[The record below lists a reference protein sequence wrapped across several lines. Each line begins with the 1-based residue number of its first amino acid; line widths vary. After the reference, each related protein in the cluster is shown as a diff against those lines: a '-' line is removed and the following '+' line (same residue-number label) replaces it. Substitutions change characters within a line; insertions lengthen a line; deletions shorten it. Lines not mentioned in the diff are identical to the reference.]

1 MWRQSSVLKWVA
13 GILHMIS
20 VCVLA
25 ALIIIFIVLNG
36 GGQNHWRQIIDDTNM
51 GKGYQDSRFLSD
63 TVGNKL
69 PDFFQDVEL
78 GEELYHIFH
87 TEDLITFWGE
97 DGTEISWNE
106 EKIMEWDGE
115 YTSMQKMLEDA
126 GVKIVEQENG
136 GENYVYVT
144 GIHTIRNSVNTSYT
158 RINTSGYTM
167 TKGNW
172 QLEESDVYM
181 ILKHYHDFGEEFSS
195 YYCDF
200 SGFQNIIL
208 IADIGEGVYTNLLNA
223 SSNALDTVGMQDMTA
238 NELIEE
244 YKNGQQTVTIN
255 GTKMNFLYI
264 NGEGVHMLNR
274 ESFQDIGG
282 YLDEQIKGRDG
293 AELVMLEADGYPF
306 YDSIRDGM
314 YIYQFGG
321 TLYMWLP
328 VGIVGSAIVWL
339 GSLIYLIVSAGR
351 RKGEQACFLAVGDRM
366 SGEIM
371 LFLHGVI
378 GGSIGGILIGI
389 GGGSV
394 GVPLSLRILMIGAGI
409 LLWYMEIV
417 WIFLRIVRRVRV
429 GITYWDT
436 SIFHRMGR
444 GIRRMFGHFQASSR
458 IIVVFLLYL
467 LGSFFCFM
475 MGQLFGYL
483 LFLALQVFA
492 MVILL
497 KKNSW
502 IMQIDKGVEKIAEGA
517 EDYQIDIKEM
527 YSGSVEKSLA
537 EHINQMGEGF
547 QDAVRS
553 ATKNERMKA
562 ELITNVSH
570 DIKTPLTSIINYV
583 DLIRREK
590 CDNEKI
596 QGYIQILDQKSQ
608 RLKQLIEDLVE
619 ASKANSGNIE
629 LEMTQLNL
637 MELTKQAVGELTDK
651 FEQRNLSVVSSILE
665 EPVYIEADGRR
676 LWRVLE
682 NLLGNA
688 CKYSLP
694 GSRVYVDTKRSINH
708 VAVIIKNVSESPLNI
723 PAEELTERFTRGDTS
738 RTTEG
743 SGLGLSIAKSL
754 TELMG
759 GKLHLYLDGDLFRV
773 TLEFPRITPI
783 EKGMDMGGEKEGDA
797 LEEQ

>member
-1 MWRQSSVLKWVA
+1 MWKQSSVWKWVA

-20 VCVLA
+20 VCILA
-25 ALIIIFIVLNG
+25 ALIIIFIVLAG
-36 GGQNHWRQIIDDTNM
+36 GGQNHWKQIIDDTNM
-51 GKGYQDSRFLSD
+51 GIGYQDSHFFSD
-63 TVGNKL
+63 TVGDAL
-69 PDFFQDVEL
+69 SDFFSHMEL

-87 TEDLITFWGE
+87 TENLITFWAE
-97 DGTEISWNE
+97 DGTEIEWTADT
-106 EKIMEWDGE
+106 IMNWDGE
-115 YTSMQKMLEDA
+115 YRSMQQMLQDA
-126 GVKIVEQENG
+126 GVKTVIQENG

-144 GIHTIRNSVNTSYT
+144 GIHTIRNN
-158 RINTSGYTM
+158 INIDYSLPSTSGYTIS
-167 TKGNW
+167 KGNW
-172 QLEESDVYM
+172 RMEESEVYM
-181 ILKHYHDFGEEFSS
+181 LLKQYQEFGSEFSN

-200 SGFQNIIL
+200 SGLQNIIL
-208 IADIGEGVYTNLLNA
+208 VADVEGAVYTNLLNT
-223 SSNALDTVGMQDMTA
+223 SSNAVDAVGVQGITA
-238 NELIEE
+238 KELIEQ
-244 YKNGQQTVTIN
+244 YKSGSQSVTIN
-255 GTKMNFLYI
+255 GTEMDFLYV
-264 NGEGVHMLNR
+264 NGEEIQALNR
-274 ESFQDIGG
+274 DSFRDIGE
-282 YLDEQIKGRDG
+282 YLNTQIDGRNE
-293 AELVMLEADGYPF
+293 AAIVMLEAKGYPF

-314 YIYQFGG
+314 YIYNFGG

-328 VGIVGSAIVWL
+328 VGIILSALLWL
-339 GSLIYLIVSAGR
+339 GSMIYMIVSAGR
-351 RKGEQACFLAVGDRM
+351 RKGEKAYFLAIGDRM
-366 SGEIM
+366 SGEM
-371 LFLHGVI
+371 MVFLHVI
-378 GGSIGGILIGI
+378 I
-389 GGGSV
+389 GGSV
-394 GVPLSLRILMIGAGI
+394 GSILIAGGSGGLGIPLSLRVMMAGAAVM
-409 LLWYMEIV
+409 LWYMEIV
-417 WIFLRIVRRVRV
+417 WIILRIIRRVRV

-436 SIFHRMGR
+436 SIIHRTGR
-444 GIRRMFGHFQASSR
+444 GIRRIFGHFQASSR
-458 IIVVFLLYL
+458 IIVAFLLYL
-467 LGSFFCFM
+467 FGNFICFTMSGLLGLC
-475 MGQLFGYL
+475 
-483 LFLALQVFA
+483 LFLILQILVV
-492 MVILL
+492 VILL

-502 IMQIDKGVEKIAEGA
+502 IMQIDRGVEKIAEGA
-517 EDYQIDIKEM
+517 EDYQIDVKEM

-537 EHINQMGEGF
+537 EHINQMGGGF

-583 DLIRREK
+583 DLIKREK

-629 LEMTQLNL
+629 LEMTELNL
-637 MELTKQAVGELTDK
+637 MELTKQAIGELADK
-651 FEQRNLSVVSSILE
+651 FEQRNLSVVANILE
-665 EPVYIEADGRR
+665 EAIYIHADGRR

-694 GSRVYVDTKRSINH
+694 GSRVYVDTKRSMNH

-773 TLEFPRITPI
+773 TLEFPRVDRKNK
-783 EKGMDMGGEKEGDA
+783 EKETISEEKEGH
-797 LEEQ
+797 

>member
-25 ALIIIFIVLNG
+25 ALIIIFVVLNG

-51 GKGYQDSRFLSD
+51 GRGYQDSRFLSD
-63 TVGNKL
+63 TVGNSL
-69 PDFFQDVEL
+69 PVFFQDVEL

-87 TEDLITFWGE
+87 TENLITFWGG
-97 DGTEISWNE
+97 DGTEISWSAKN
-106 EKIMEWDGE
+106 IMGWDGE
-115 YTSMQKMLEDA
+115 YASMQQMLEDA
-126 GVKIVEQENG
+126 GVKIVVQENG

-144 GIHTIRNSVNTSYT
+144 GIHTIRNRVNTNYT
-158 RINTSGYTM
+158 RINTSGYTI
-167 TKGNW
+167 TNGNW

-181 ILKHYHDFGEEFSS
+181 ILKNYQEFGNEFSS
-195 YYCDF
+195 YYCEF
-200 SGFQNIIL
+200 AGLQNIIL
-208 IADIGEGVYTNLLNA
+208 VADMGDGVYTNLLNA
-223 SSNALDTVGMQDMTA
+223 SYNALDTVGLQDVTA
-238 NELIEE
+238 KELIAD
-244 YKNGQQTVTIN
+244 YKAGESSVTIN
-255 GTKMNFLYI
+255 GTKMDFIYI
-264 NGEGVHMLNR
+264 NGEDVNILNR
-274 ESFQDIGG
+274 ESFHDIGE
-282 YLDEQIKGRDG
+282 YLDEQMEGRDE
-293 AELVMLEADGYPF
+293 AEIVMLEADGYPF

-328 VGIVGSAIVWL
+328 VGIVISAITWL

-351 RKGEQACFLAVGDRM
+351 RKGEQACFLAAGDRM

-371 LFLHGVI
+371 LLLHGIV

-394 GVPLSLRILMIGAGI
+394 GVPLSLRIIMVGAGI
-409 LLWYMEIV
+409 LLWYVEIV
-417 WIFLRIVRRVRV
+417 WIFLRMVRRVRV

-436 SIFHRMGR
+436 SIFHRMLR
-444 GIRRMFGHFQASSR
+444 GIKKMFGHIQASSR
-458 IIVVFLLYL
+458 IIVAFLLYL
-467 LGSFFCFM
+467 FANFICIM
-475 MGQLFGYL
+475 MGQLVGLL
-483 LFLALQVFA
+483 LFLAVQILVV
-492 MVILL
+492 VILL

-527 YSGSVEKSLA
+527 YAGSVEKTLA

-583 DLIRREK
+583 DLIKRET
-590 CDNEKI
+590 CENERI

-629 LEMTQLNL
+629 LEMTEINL

-651 FEQRNLSVVSSILE
+651 FEQRNLSVVSNILE

-694 GSRVYVDTKRSINH
+694 GSRVYVDTKRSLNY

-773 TLEFPRITPI
+773 TLEFPRIAP
-783 EKGMDMGGEKEGDA
+783 KEKEMGIEDK
-797 LEEQ
+797 EENM

>member
-1 MWRQSSVLKWVA
+1 MWKQSSVWKWVA

-20 VCVLA
+20 VCILA
-25 ALIIIFIVLNG
+25 ALIIIFIVLAG
-36 GGQNHWRQIIDDTNM
+36 GGQNHWKQIIDDTNM
-51 GKGYQDSRFLSD
+51 GIGYQDSHFFSD
-63 TVGNKL
+63 TVGDAL
-69 PDFFQDVEL
+69 SDFFSHMEL

-87 TEDLITFWGE
+87 TENLITFWAE
-97 DGTEISWNE
+97 DGTEIEWTADT
-106 EKIMEWDGE
+106 IMNWDGE
-115 YTSMQKMLEDA
+115 YRSMQQMLQDA
-126 GVKIVEQENG
+126 GVKTVIQENG

-144 GIHTIRNSVNTSYT
+144 GIHTIRNNINTEYSLPS
-158 RINTSGYTM
+158 TSGYTIS
-167 TKGNW
+167 KGNW
-172 QLEESDVYM
+172 RMEESEVYM
-181 ILKHYHDFGEEFSS
+181 LLKQYQEFGSEFSN

-200 SGFQNIIL
+200 SGLQNIIL
-208 IADIGEGVYTNLLNA
+208 VADVEGAVYTNLLNT
-223 SSNALDTVGMQDMTA
+223 SSNAVDAAGVQGITA
-238 NELIEE
+238 KELIEQ
-244 YKNGQQTVTIN
+244 YKSGSQSVTIN
-255 GTKMNFLYI
+255 GTEMDFLYV
-264 NGEGVHMLNR
+264 NGEEIQALNR
-274 ESFQDIGG
+274 DSFRDIGE
-282 YLDEQIKGRDG
+282 YLNTQIDGRNE
-293 AELVMLEADGYPF
+293 AAIVMLEAKGYPF

-314 YIYQFGG
+314 YIYNFGG

-328 VGIVGSAIVWL
+328 VGIILSALLWL
-339 GSLIYLIVSAGR
+339 GSMIYMIVSAGR
-351 RKGEQACFLAVGDRM
+351 RKGEKAYFLAIGDRM
-366 SGEIM
+366 SGEM
-371 LFLHGVI
+371 MVFLHVI
-378 GGSIGGILIGI
+378 I
-389 GGGSV
+389 GGSV
-394 GVPLSLRILMIGAGI
+394 GSILIAGGSGGLGIPLSLRVMMVGAAI
-409 LLWYMEIV
+409 MLWYMEIV
-417 WIFLRIVRRVRV
+417 WIILRIIRRVRV

-436 SIFHRMGR
+436 SIIHRTGR
-444 GIRRMFGHFQASSR
+444 GIRRIFGHFQASSR
-458 IIVVFLLYL
+458 IIVAFLLYL
-467 LGSFFCFM
+467 FGNFICFTMSGLLGLC
-475 MGQLFGYL
+475 
-483 LFLALQVFA
+483 LFLILQILAV
-492 MVILL
+492 VILL

-502 IMQIDKGVEKIAEGA
+502 IMQIDRGVEKIAEGA
-517 EDYQIDIKEM
+517 EDYQIDVKEM

-537 EHINQMGEGF
+537 EHINQMGGGF

-583 DLIRREK
+583 DLIKREK

-629 LEMTQLNL
+629 LEMTELNL
-637 MELTKQAVGELTDK
+637 MELTKQAIGELADK
-651 FEQRNLSVVSSILE
+651 FEQRNLSVVANILE
-665 EPVYIEADGRR
+665 EAIYIHADGRR

-694 GSRVYVDTKRSINH
+694 GSRVYVDTKRSMNH

-773 TLEFPRITPI
+773 TLEFPRVDRKNK
-783 EKGMDMGGEKEGDA
+783 EKETISEEKEGH
-797 LEEQ
+797 